1 MQQTANAAMRAAPAQ
16 LSDPRPAPTAAVS
29 RRGQIDALRI
39 LAVVWVLFD
48 HFCLAAGSGPMG
60 RMSVRLFLLIS
71 GYLITHILLRSR
83 DAMERERTP
92 LRKVLTNFYVRRA
105 LRIAPAYYLL
115 IFLTWQWGAED
126 FQGTLPWFLSF
137 QSSVLF
143 AKTQSWGPPY
153 QLAHLWT
160 LSVQEQFYLLWPA
173 ILLIAGIRRGLGVA
187 AAMVF
192 IAPLLRIGLGLFPAF
207 RPGIGETFP
216 TVADSLATGCLLA
229 GLGPR
234 LARSARWRALIE
246 GRAWWLALIA
256 IAVFA
261 RNPFTKVAWLFGETI
276 LNVSIAVVIAR
287 VITRPNDRF
296 GRLLNT
302 APLVWIGT
310 LSYSLYLW
318 QQPFLNRHAASV
330 MQAFP
335 LNLILAV
342 AVAHASYFL
351 VERPFLRLRQRIER
365 RERRPASAPGAVA
378 VAVAVADQGAGT
390 AAGGEGTSRSATTG
404 K

>member
-1 MQQTANAAMRAAPAQ
+1 MQQTANAAMRAAPAP
-16 LSDPRPAPTAAVS
+16 LSDPRPAPAAAVS

-48 HFCLAAGSGPMG
+48 HFYLTAGSGPMG

-173 ILLIAGIRRGLGVA
+173 IVLLVRRGALGLWIAGIAATGPIFRVGMVMLGLDDTAGAYTLLPSSATALCIGAA
-187 AAMVF
+187 AAMLERKRAVPGWF
-192 IAPLLRIGLGLFPAF
+192 AGSRPWWLIGAAIAFAVATLAGWPDRLHYLILEFLWLIPLAALLLSAAKGIEGPIGRVLDQKWLQYLGRISLGVYLYQNLAF
-207 RPGIGETFP
+207 
-216 TVADSLATGCLLA
+216 AAAKWLLA
-229 GLGPR
+229 AAK
-234 LARSARWRALIE
+234 ARFW
-246 GRAWWLALIA
+246 
-256 IAVFA
+256 
-261 RNPFTKVAWLFGETI
+261 
-276 LNVSIAVVIAR
+276 
-287 VITRPNDRF
+287 
-296 GRLLNT
+296 
-302 APLVWIGT
+302 
-310 LSYSLYLW
+310 
-318 QQPFLNRHAASV
+318 
-330 MQAFP
+330 
-335 LNLILAV
+335 
-342 AVAHASYFL
+342 
-351 VERPFLRLRQRIER
+351 
-365 RERRPASAPGAVA
+365 
-378 VAVAVADQGAGT
+378 
-390 AAGGEGTSRSATTG
+390 
-404 K
+404 

>member
-1 MQQTANAAMRAAPAQ
+1 MQQTANAAMRAAPAP
-16 LSDPRPAPTAAVS
+16 LSDPRPAPAAAVS

-48 HFCLAAGSGPMG
+48 HFYLTAGSGPMG

-173 ILLIAGIRRGLGVA
+173 IVLLVRRGALGLWIAGIAATGPIFRVGMVMLGLDDTAGAYTLLPSSATALCIGAA
-187 AAMVF
+187 AAMLERKRAVPGWFAGSRPWWLIGAAIAFAVATLAGWPDRLHYLILEFLWLIPLAALLLSAAKGIEGPIGRVLDQKWLQYLGRISLGVYLYQNLAFAAASSHLAAADLPTTNGPAAFVVTSIFAIVF
-192 IAPLLRIGLGLFPAF
+192 ALVSWKLLEQPVNAWKRLFPY
-207 RPGIGETFP
+207 PWSG
-216 TVADSLATGCLLA
+216 
-229 GLGPR
+229 
-234 LARSARWRALIE
+234 RSAAKPLPAGANW
-246 GRAWWLALIA
+246 
-256 IAVFA
+256 
-261 RNPFTKVAWLFGETI
+261 
-276 LNVSIAVVIAR
+276 
-287 VITRPNDRF
+287 
-296 GRLLNT
+296 T
-302 APLVWIGT
+302 AEAP
-310 LSYSLYLW
+310 
-318 QQPFLNRHAASV
+318 AEAS
-330 MQAFP
+330 
-335 LNLILAV
+335 
-342 AVAHASYFL
+342 
-351 VERPFLRLRQRIER
+351 
-365 RERRPASAPGAVA
+365 
-378 VAVAVADQGAGT
+378 
-390 AAGGEGTSRSATTG
+390 
-404 K
+404 

>member
-173 ILLIAGIRRGLGVA
+173 IVLLVRRGALGLWIAGIAATGPIFRVGMVMLGLDDTAGAYTLLPSSATALCIGAA
-187 AAMVF
+187 AAMLERRGAVPGWF
-192 IAPLLRIGLGLFPAF
+192 AGS
-207 RPGIGETFP
+207 RP
-216 TVADSLATGCLLA
+216 
-229 GLGPR
+229 
-234 LARSARWRALIE
+234 
-246 GRAWWLALIA
+246 WW
-256 IAVFA
+256 
-261 RNPFTKVAWLFGETI
+261 
-276 LNVSIAVVIAR
+276 
-287 VITRPNDRF
+287 
-296 GRLLNT
+296 
-302 APLVWIGT
+302 
-310 LSYSLYLW
+310 
-318 QQPFLNRHAASV
+318 
-330 MQAFP
+330 
-335 LNLILAV
+335 LILAAAGFAWV
-342 AVAHASYFL
+342 TLANWPDRLHYLILEFVWLIPLAALLLSAAKGIEGPIGRVLDQKWLQYLGRISLGVYLYQNLAFAAAKWLLDAADLPTTNGPAAFVITSVFAIVFALASWKLLEQPVNGFKRLFPYPWNGRSAHKPLPAGANWTS
-351 VERPFLRLRQRIER
+351 E
-365 RERRPASAPGAVA
+365 ASAKA
-378 VAVAVADQGAGT
+378 
-390 AAGGEGTSRSATTG
+390 S
-404 K
+404 